1 MSGASSNP
9 VGDYPANLAVADFSR
24 IAAAARK
31 VTDVTGMRVAK
42 ETTDP
47 GGRLPRPHTAFRPA
61 RAGPNCLLF
70 RRFCL
75 L

>member
-31 VTDVTGMRVAK
+31 VTDVTGMRVA
-42 ETTDP
+42 TA
-47 GGRLPRPHTAFRPA
+47 AFR
-61 RAGPNCLLF
+61 F
-70 RRFCL
+70 
-75 L
+75 

>member
-31 VTDVTGMRVAK
+31 VTDVTGMRGAK
-42 ETTDP
+42 ETS
-47 GGRLPRPHTAFRPA
+47 A
-61 RAGPNCLLF
+61 
-70 RRFCL
+70 
-75 L
+75 